1 MRNFANRR
9 TMLCAAVAAG
19 LAAMGLGAQAQTV
32 EMKLGFVTINDSQ
45 HEGAKLFAEEIA
57 KKTGGAIQVK
67 IFPAGQL
74 GNIARQIEGL
84 QLGTQEAFM
93 TPPGFMVGISP
104 AFQAADA
111 AGLFDSPWH
120 HHKTLNHPPVR
131 DRLLTLPEKANITGV
146 YLWSAGNTGI
156 ASREPINKL
165 EDIKGL
171 KLRVLA
177 SKVEIGVVAS
187 FGATG
192 IPMDFTEVIAAIQNR
207 TLDGTRIGVVVL
219 APSKF
224 YTVAKHIYAESTGY
238 VPAGMWVSK
247 GWIDKLPANL
257 RQAIHEVG
265 QGIADRTELIA
276 IDLLAKG
283 AKIWRDNGGTIV
295 EPTPAD
301 KAEMLRR
308 ARAVSDEI
316 LGNDPAV
323 KEVYAL
329 VKAGAAATA
338 GMKPPTQ

>member
-1 MRNFANRR
+1 MKKYATGRMTVR
-9 TMLCAAVAAG
+9 AAVVAA
-19 LAAMGLGAQAQTV
+19 LASTALGAQAQTI

-57 KKTGGAIQVK
+57 KKTSGAIQVK

-93 TPPGFMVGISP
+93 TPPGFMVGIAP

-111 AGLFDSPWH
+111 AGLFESNWH
-120 HHKTLNHPPVR
+120 HHKSLNHPPLR
-131 DRLLTLPEKANITGV
+131 DKLLALPEKANITGV

-156 ASREPINKL
+156 ASRNPIRTID
-165 EDIKGL
+165 DIKGL

-177 SKVEIGVVAS
+177 SKVEIGVVSA

-192 IPMDFTEVIAAIQNR
+192 IPMDFTEVMAAIQNR

-224 YTVAKHIYAESTGY
+224 YSVAKHIYLEATGF

-247 GWIDKLPANL
+247 GWVDKLAANH
-257 RQAIHEVG
+257 RQAIFEVG
-265 QGIADRTELIA
+265 QGLADRTGQIA

-283 AKIWRDNGGTIV
+283 AQTWRENGGEIV

-301 KAEMLRR
+301 KAELLKR
-308 ARAVSDEI
+308 ARAVSDDI

-323 KEVYAL
+323 RDMYAL
-329 VKAGAAATA
+329 AKQAAAATA
-338 GMKPPTQ
+338 GVKPPAR